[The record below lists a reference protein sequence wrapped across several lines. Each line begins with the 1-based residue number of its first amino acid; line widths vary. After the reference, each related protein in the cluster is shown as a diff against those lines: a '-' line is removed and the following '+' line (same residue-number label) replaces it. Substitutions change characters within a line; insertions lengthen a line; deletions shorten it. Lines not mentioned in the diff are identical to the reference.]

1 MTKQGQFLDSMY
13 LGMKITVT
21 AEVHTE
27 CKKQNVLVKLAD
39 LFL

>member
-21 AEVHTE
+21 EVHTE